1 MPSLRGLGERIVGLW
16 PIALSVAAGLAVGGA
31 TVALYG
37 GDPLRSLVVLVAGL
51 QYYPDIAFIAMS
63 VLILTGLAFAIPLR
77 VGLFNI
83 GAEGLVILGGL
94 IAVVLGSRIPSPIPP
109 LIVAPLA
116 SAIVG
121 AFVALLRLKLNVNE
135 VLSTIMINWIIYWTA
150 LYAVAKPL
158 ADPQYPNRTVRILEE
173 AALPRW
179 PSERLEILGFT
190 VYPGTVPSVLL
201 ISIVVALAAWL
212 ATFYTL
218 PGLRY
223 RFVGANES
231 AARLRGTS
239 VDLVKLLAM
248 AVAGGLSG
256 LAGAI
261 LVLGHVGYIDVVLS
275 SVTGY
280 GFEGIGVA
288 LVGKNHPLGIVA
300 SSLFFSSL
308 RSGSAWLQIDQ
319 GVPDK
324 VADMVNGAIVFAIAA
339 LAGAHLVL
347 GHRPWEKAAK
357 ILAGRR

>member
-1 MPSLRGLGERIVGLW
+1 VPSPGGVAARLAGLW
-16 PIALSVAAGLAVGGA
+16 PIALSVAVGLAVGGA

-37 GDPLRSLVVLVAGL
+37 GDPLRSIVILVTGIR
-51 QYYPDIAFIAMS
+51 YYPDIALVAMS

-83 GAEGLVILGGL
+83 GAEGLVILGAL
-94 IAVVLGSRIPSPIPP
+94 IAVVLGSRIPSPLPP
-109 LIVAPLA
+109 LIAAPLA
-116 SAIVG
+116 GAAVG
-121 AFVALLRLKLNVNE
+121 ALVALLRLKLNVNE

-158 ADPQYPNRTVRILEE
+158 ADPQYPNRTVRVLEE

-179 PSERLEILGFT
+179 PQERVEILGFT
-190 VYPGTVPSVLL
+190 IYPETVPSILF
-201 ISIVVALAAWL
+201 ISLAVAVAAWL
-212 ATFYTL
+212 ATFYSL

-223 RFVGANES
+223 RFVGANEA

-239 VDLVKLLAM
+239 VDLVKLLSM

-256 LAGAI
+256 LAGAL

-288 LVGKNHPLGIVA
+288 LVGKNHPLGIAV

-347 GHRPWEKAAK
+347 GARPWSR
-357 ILAGRR
+357 LARLLPGRR